1 MKNRDHDV
9 FISYSSKNKNIADA
23 IVADLEQNNIKCWYA
38 PRDIY
43 PGEDWAGAI
52 KNAIGSTKIFVL
64 VFTDESNRS
73 HQVTNEVTLAVN
85 GGKIIIPFRLSGSDM
100 NDTLLYYLSSVHWL
114 DAVSQPLNQNIETL
128 RKQISA
134 LLDIEEADE
143 NKVAAAAVGA
153 AAGTAGATAGTAGA
167 TAAAGSAAGST
178 RSGISGASQR
188 SGQTGSSGGSSVKTG
203 IVIGFIVVALAI
215 GIGAFALSRGGN
227 QSKDSEPKA
236 NAVEQTA
243 EKPEAEEVKQEE
255 PEAGEQVAEAEAAAQ
270 ETAADAAEPAP
281 ADQEAVAEAAEPAA
295 EAAEQPASEPEP
307 AAKEEPLVMIPEN
320 ALSYNGHHYYIYND
334 VKSNWETAASNCR
347 DRGGYMA
354 VINDEEENET
364 IYKYMTAMGYDQ
376 AFFGLI
382 YSNTN
387 DDWVYLNG
395 GTSDYR
401 DWGYNSEGVAEP
413 NNAEGWEYHVEFDV
427 NMNDGHWNDAKFGT
441 KTYTPDGDAYKNLY
455 AYICEWDR

>member
-1 MKNRDHDV
+1 MKNLDHDV

-23 IVADLEQNNIKCWYA
+23 IVADLEQHNIKCWYA
-38 PRDIY
+38 PRDILS
-43 PGEDWAGAI
+43 GEDWAGAI
-52 KNAIGSTKIFVL
+52 NNAISTTKIFVL

-85 GGKIIIPFRLSGSDM
+85 GGKIIIPFRLSGSNM
-100 NDTLLYYLSSVHWL
+100 NDTLQYYLSSVHWL
-114 DAVSQPLNQNIETL
+114 DAVSQPLNHNIETL
-128 RKQISA
+128 RKQIIA

-143 NKVAAAAVGA
+143 NIAAAAAGGA
-153 AAGTAGATAGTAGA
+153 SAGGAPAGGA
-167 TAAAGSAAGST
+167 SAGSAGAG
-178 RSGISGASQR
+178 GASAGPGGTRASQP
-188 SGQTGSSGGSSVKTG
+188 SGQTGNSGGSSVKTG
-203 IVIGFIVVALAI
+203 IVIGFLIAALAV
-215 GIGAFALSRGGN
+215 GIGAFALSGGGK
-227 QSKDSEPKA
+227 QSKDAEPGA
-236 NAVEQTA
+236 NAVEQAA
-243 EKPEAEEVKQEE
+243 EEKAAGEVKPEEEKKAEE
-255 PEAGEQVAEAEAAAQ
+255 PAAGEQAAETAAQ
-270 ETAADAAEPAP
+270 ETAAEPAP
-281 ADQEAVAEAAEPAA
+281 AEQETVD
-295 EAAEQPASEPEP
+295 QPATEPEP
-307 AAKEEPLVMIPEN
+307 AAKEEPLAMIPEN

-387 DDWVYLNG
+387 DDWVYLDG
-395 GTSDYR
+395 DTSDYR

-427 NMNDGHWNDAKFGT
+427 NMQDGHWNDAKFGT

>member
-153 AAGTAGATAGTAGA
+153 AAGTAGATADTAGA

-227 QSKDSEPKA
+227 RSKDSEPKA

-255 PEAGEQVAEAEAAAQ
+255 PAAGEQVAEAEAAAQ

>member
-153 AAGTAGATAGTAGA
+153 AAGIAGATAGTAGA

-255 PEAGEQVAEAEAAAQ
+255 PAAGEQVAEAEAAAQ

>member
-143 NKVAAAAVGA
+143 NKVAAAA
-153 AAGTAGATAGTAGA
+153 
-167 TAAAGSAAGST
+167 
-178 RSGISGASQR
+178 
-188 SGQTGSSGGSSVKTG
+188 
-203 IVIGFIVVALAI
+203 
-215 GIGAFALSRGGN
+215 
-227 QSKDSEPKA
+227 E
-236 NAVEQTA
+236 
-243 EKPEAEEVKQEE
+243 
-255 PEAGEQVAEAEAAAQ
+255 
-270 ETAADAAEPAP
+270 
-281 ADQEAVAEAAEPAA
+281 AEAAEPIPAEQETAA
-295 EAAEQPASEPEP
+295 EAAEPETEAADQPASEPEP
-307 AAKEEPLVMIPEN
+307 AAQEEPLVMIPEN
-320 ALSYNGHHYYIYND
+320 ALSYRGHHYYIYND
-334 VKSNWETAASNCR
+334 VKTNWETAASNCR

-354 VINDEEENET
+354 VVNDEEENET
-364 IYKYMTAMGYDQ
+364 LYKYMTAMGYDQ

-387 DDWVYLNG
+387 DDWVYLDG
-395 GTSDYR
+395 DTSDFR

-413 NNAEGWEYHVEFDV
+413 NNAEGWEYHVKLDA
-427 NMNDGHWNDAKFGT
+427 NMQDGHWNDAKFGT

>member
-100 NDTLLYYLSSVHWL
+100 NDTLQYYLSSVHWL

-134 LLDIEEADE
+134 LLDIEESAD
-143 NKVAAAAVGA
+143 KKAAAMPAGIAGA
-153 AAGTAGATAGTAGA
+153 AAGTAGATVAAGAVAGTKG
-167 TAAAGSAAGST
+167 
-178 RSGISGASQR
+178 SGISGGVQP

-203 IVIGFIVVALAI
+203 IVIGFLIAALAV
-215 GIGAFALSRGGN
+215 GIGAFALSGGGK
-227 QSKDSEPKA
+227 QSKDAEPGA
-236 NAVEQTA
+236 NAVEQAA
-243 EKPEAEEVKQEE
+243 EEKAAGEVKPEEEKKAEE
-255 PEAGEQVAEAEAAAQ
+255 PAAGEQAAETAAQ
-270 ETAADAAEPAP
+270 ETAAEPAP
-281 ADQEAVAEAAEPAA
+281 TEQETVD
-295 EAAEQPASEPEP
+295 QPATEPEP
-307 AAKEEPLVMIPEN
+307 AAKEEPLAMIPEN

-387 DDWVYLNG
+387 DDWVYLDG
-395 GTSDYR
+395 DTSDYR

-427 NMNDGHWNDAKFGT
+427 NMQDGHWNDAKFGT

>member
-143 NKVAAAAVGA
+143 KKVAAAAVGA

>member
-100 NDTLLYYLSSVHWL
+100 NDTLQYYLSSVHWL

-134 LLDIEEADE
+134 LLDIEESAD
-143 NKVAAAAVGA
+143 KKAAAMPAGIAGA
-153 AAGTAGATAGTAGA
+153 AAGTAGATVAAGAVAGTKG
-167 TAAAGSAAGST
+167 
-178 RSGISGASQR
+178 SGISGGVQP
-188 SGQTGSSGGSSVKTG
+188 SGQTGSSGGSSVKIG
-203 IVIGFIVVALAI
+203 ILIGFIVAALAI
-215 GIGAFALSRGGN
+215 GIGAFALSGGGKK
-227 QSKDSEPKA
+227 SKDAEPEA
-236 NAVEQTA
+236 SAMEQAA
-243 EKPEAEEVKQEE
+243 EEPAAEEVKQEE
-255 PEAGEQVAEAEAAAQ
+255 PAAAEAEAAMQ
-270 ETAADAAEPAP
+270 ETAAEEAEQVPAEQAAEPEAP
-281 ADQEAVAEAAEPAA
+281 AAA
-295 EAAEQPASEPEP
+295 QPASEPEP
-307 AAKEEPLVMIPEN
+307 EAKEEPLVMIPEN
-320 ALSYNGHHYYIYND
+320 ALSYKGHHYYIYND
-334 VKSNWETAASNCR
+334 VKTNWETAASNCR

-354 VINDEEENET
+354 VVNDEEENET
-364 IYKYMTAMGYDQ
+364 LYKYMTAMGYDQ

-387 DDWVYLNG
+387 DDWVYLDG
-395 GTSDYR
+395 DTSDFR

-427 NMNDGHWNDAKFGT
+427 NMYDGHWNDAKFGT
-441 KTYTPDGDAYKNLY
+441 NTYTPDGDAYKNLY
-455 AYICEWDR
+455 TYICEWNR

>member
-1 MKNRDHDV
+1 MFHEQVFEGKKMKDRDHDV

-23 IVADLEQNNIKCWYA
+23 IVADLEQNGIKCWYA

-85 GGKIIIPFRLSGSDM
+85 SGKIIIPFRLSGSDM

-128 RKQISA
+128 RMQISA
-134 LLDIEEADE
+134 LLDIDE
-143 NKVAAAAVGA
+143 STDRKAGA
-153 AAGTAGATAGTAGA
+153 AMSAGTAAATAGIAGTTTAARSTAGPK
-167 TAAAGSAAGST
+167 GSGFS
-178 RSGISGASQR
+178 RGVQP

-203 IVIGFIVVALAI
+203 ILIGFIVAALAI
-215 GIGAFALSRGGN
+215 GIGAFALSGGGKK
-227 QSKDSEPKA
+227 SKDAEPETS
-236 NAVEQTA
+236 AVEQAA
-243 EKPEAEEVKQEE
+243 EEPAAEEVKQEE
-255 PEAGEQVAEAEAAAQ
+255 AAAAEVEAAMQETAAEEAEQIPAEQVAEP
-270 ETAADAAEPAP
+270 DSPAS
-281 ADQEAVAEAAEPAA
+281 D
-295 EAAEQPASEPEP
+295 QPASEPEP
-307 AAKEEPLVMIPEN
+307 AAQEEPLVMIPEN
-320 ALSYNGHHYYIYND
+320 ALSYRGHHYYIYND
-334 VKSNWETAASNCR
+334 IKTSWETAASNCR

-364 IYKYMTAMGYDQ
+364 LYKYMTAMGYDQ

-382 YSNTN
+382 FSNTN
-387 DDWVYLNG
+387 DDWVYLDG
-395 GTSDYR
+395 DTSDFR
-401 DWGYNSEGVAEP
+401 DWGYNSEGVEEP
-413 NNAEGWEYHVEFDV
+413 NNAEGWEYHVEFDA
-427 NMNDGHWNDAKFGT
+427 NMHDGHWNDAKFGT

-455 AYICEWDR
+455 TYICEWDR

>member
-1 MKNRDHDV
+1 MFREQAFEGKKMKDRDHDV

-23 IVADLEQNNIKCWYA
+23 IVADLEQNGIKCWYA

-52 KNAIGSTKIFVL
+52 KNAIGSAKIFVL

-114 DAVSQPLNQNIETL
+114 DALSQPLNQNIETL
-128 RKQISA
+128 RMQISA
-134 LLDIEEADE
+134 LLDIDESADR
-143 NKVAAAAVGA
+143 KAA
-153 AAGTAGATAGTAGA
+153 AAGTVTSAGAAGAAGPTAGVKGSGFSRGA
-167 TAAAGSAAGST
+167 
-178 RSGISGASQR
+178 QP

-203 IVIGFIVVALAI
+203 IVIGFAVAALAI
-215 GIGAFALSRGGN
+215 GIGAFALSEGGKK
-227 QSKDSEPKA
+227 SKDAEPEA
-236 NAVEQTA
+236 SAVEQAA
-243 EKPEAEEVKQEE
+243 EKPAAEEVKQEE
-255 PEAGEQVAEAEAAAQ
+255 PVAAEAEAAEPIPAEQ
-270 ETAADAAEPAP
+270 ETA
-281 ADQEAVAEAAEPAA
+281 AEAAEPET
-295 EAAEQPASEPEP
+295 EAADQPASEPEP
-307 AAKEEPLVMIPEN
+307 AAQEEPLVMIPEN
-320 ALSYNGHHYYIYND
+320 ALSYRGHHYYIYND
-334 VKSNWETAASNCR
+334 VKTNWETAASNCR

-354 VINDEEENET
+354 VVNDEEENET
-364 IYKYMTAMGYDQ
+364 LYKYMTAMGYDQ

-387 DDWVYLNG
+387 DDWVYLDG
-395 GTSDYR
+395 DTSDFR

-413 NNAEGWEYHVEFDV
+413 NNAEGWEYHVEFDA
-427 NMNDGHWNDAKFGT
+427 NMQDGHWNDAKFGT

-455 AYICEWDR
+455 TYICEWDR

>member
-1 MKNRDHDV
+1 MKNLDHDV

-23 IVADLEQNNIKCWYA
+23 IVADLEQHNIKCWYA
-38 PRDIY
+38 PRDILS
-43 PGEDWAGAI
+43 GEDWAGAI
-52 KNAIGSTKIFVL
+52 NNAISTTKIFVL

-85 GGKIIIPFRLSGSDM
+85 GGKIIIPFRLSGSNM
-100 NDTLLYYLSSVHWL
+100 NDTLQYYLSSVHWL
-114 DAVSQPLNQNIETL
+114 DAVSQPLNHNIETL
-128 RKQISA
+128 RKQIIA

-143 NKVAAAAVGA
+143 NIAAAAAVGA
-153 AAGTAGATAGTAGA
+153 S
-167 TAAAGSAAGST
+167 AGSAGAG
-178 RSGISGASQR
+178 GASAGPGGTRASQP
-188 SGQTGSSGGSSVKTG
+188 SGQTGNSGGSSVKTG
-203 IVIGFIVVALAI
+203 IVIGFLIAALAV
-215 GIGAFALSRGGN
+215 GIGAFALSGGGK
-227 QSKDSEPKA
+227 QSKDAEPGA
-236 NAVEQTA
+236 NAVEQAA
-243 EKPEAEEVKQEE
+243 EEKAAGEVKPEEEKKAEE
-255 PEAGEQVAEAEAAAQ
+255 PAAGEQAAETAAQ
-270 ETAADAAEPAP
+270 ETAAEPAP
-281 ADQEAVAEAAEPAA
+281 TEQETVD
-295 EAAEQPASEPEP
+295 QPATEPEP
-307 AAKEEPLVMIPEN
+307 AAKEEPLAMIPEN

-387 DDWVYLNG
+387 DDWVYLDG
-395 GTSDYR
+395 DTSDYR

-427 NMNDGHWNDAKFGT
+427 NMQDGHWNDAKFGT

>member
-1 MKNRDHDV
+1 MFHEQALEGKKMKDRDHDV

-23 IVADLEQNNIKCWYA
+23 IVADLEQNGIKCWYA

-85 GGKIIIPFRLSGSDM
+85 SGKIIIPFRLSGSDM

-128 RKQISA
+128 RMQISA
-134 LLDIEEADE
+134 LLDIDE
-143 NKVAAAAVGA
+143 TAGSMAAAAGIPSAGA
-153 AAGTAGATAGTAGA
+153 AAGSRGA
-167 TAAAGSAAGST
+167 
-178 RSGISGASQR
+178 QP
-188 SGQTGSSGGSSVKTG
+188 SGQTGSSGGSSIKTG
-203 IVIGFIVVALAI
+203 IVIGFAVAALAI
-215 GIGAFALSRGGN
+215 GVGAFALSGGGKK
-227 QSKDSEPKA
+227 SKDAEPKTS
-236 NAVEQTA
+236 AVEQAA
-243 EKPEAEEVKQEE
+243 EEPAAEEVKQEE
-255 PEAGEQVAEAEAAAQ
+255 PAAAEAGAAMQETAAEDAEQVPAEQAAEAEAA
-270 ETAADAAEPAP
+270 D
-281 ADQEAVAEAAEPAA
+281 
-295 EAAEQPASEPEP
+295 QPASEPEP
-307 AAKEEPLVMIPEN
+307 AAKEEPPVMIPEN
-320 ALSYNGHHYYIYND
+320 ALSYRGHHYYIYND
-334 VKSNWETAASNCR
+334 VKTNWETAASNCR

-364 IYKYMTAMGYDQ
+364 LYKYMTAMGYDQ

-387 DDWVYLNG
+387 DDWVYLDG
-395 GTSDYR
+395 DTSDFR

-413 NNAEGWEYHVEFDV
+413 NNAEGWEYHVEFDA
-427 NMNDGHWNDAKFGT
+427 NMQDGHWNDAKFGT

-455 AYICEWDR
+455 TYICEWDR

>member
-255 PEAGEQVAEAEAAAQ
+255 PAAGEQVAEAEAAAQ

>member
-23 IVADLEQNNIKCWYA
+23 IVADLEQHNIKCWYA
-38 PRDIY
+38 PRDILS
-43 PGEDWAGAI
+43 GEDWAGAI
-52 KNAIGSTKIFVL
+52 NNAISSTKIFVL

-100 NDTLLYYLSSVHWL
+100 NDTLQYYLSSVHWL
-114 DAVSQPLNQNIETL
+114 DAVSQPLNHNIETL
-128 RKQISA
+128 RKQIIA

-143 NKVAAAAVGA
+143 NIAAAAAVGA
-153 AAGTAGATAGTAGA
+153 SAGGAPAGG
-167 TAAAGSAAGST
+167 AAAGPGGT
-178 RSGISGASQR
+178 RASQP
-188 SGQTGSSGGSSVKTG
+188 SGQTGNTGGSSVKTG
-203 IVIGFIVVALAI
+203 IVIGFLIAALAV
-215 GIGAFALSRGGN
+215 GIGAFALSGGGKK
-227 QSKDSEPKA
+227 SKDAEPEA
-236 NAVEQTA
+236 SAVEQAA
-243 EKPEAEEVKQEE
+243 EEPAAEEVKQEE
-255 PEAGEQVAEAEAAAQ
+255 PAAAEAEAAEPVPAEQ
-270 ETAADAAEPAP
+270 ET
-281 ADQEAVAEAAEPAA
+281 VAEAAEPAP
-295 EAAEQPASEPEP
+295 AEQDAEPEAPAADQPATEPEP
-307 AAKEEPLVMIPEN
+307 AAKDEPLVMIPEN
-320 ALSYNGHHYYIYND
+320 ALSYKGHHYYIYND

-364 IYKYMTAMGYDQ
+364 LYKYMTAMGYDQ

-387 DDWVYLNG
+387 DDWVYLDG
-395 GTSDYR
+395 DTSDFR

-413 NNAEGWEYHVEFDV
+413 NNAEGWEYHVELDA
-427 NMNDGHWNDAKFGT
+427 NMQDGHWNDAKFGT

>member
-281 ADQEAVAEAAEPAA
+281 ADQEAVAEAAEPAE

>member
-167 TAAAGSAAGST
+167 TAAAGSAAGSK

-227 QSKDSEPKA
+227 QSKESEPKA

-255 PEAGEQVAEAEAAAQ
+255 PAAGEQVAEAEAAAQ

>member
-255 PEAGEQVAEAEAAAQ
+255 PAAGEQVAEAEAAAQ

-455 AYICEWDR
+455 TYICEWDR

>member
-255 PEAGEQVAEAEAAAQ
+255 PAAGEQVAEAEAAAQ

-455 AYICEWDR
+455 FFT

>member
-236 NAVEQTA
+236 NAVKQTA

-255 PEAGEQVAEAEAAAQ
+255 PAAGEQVAEAEAAAQ

>member
-23 IVADLEQNNIKCWYA
+23 IVADLEQHNIKCWYA
-38 PRDIY
+38 PRDILS
-43 PGEDWAGAI
+43 GEDWAGAI
-52 KNAIGSTKIFVL
+52 NNAISSTKIFVL

-100 NDTLLYYLSSVHWL
+100 NDTLQYYLSSVHWL
-114 DAVSQPLNQNIETL
+114 DAVSQPLNHNIETL
-128 RKQISA
+128 RKQIIA

-143 NKVAAAAVGA
+143 NIAAAAAVGA
-153 AAGTAGATAGTAGA
+153 SAGGAPAGG
-167 TAAAGSAAGST
+167 AAAGPGGT
-178 RSGISGASQR
+178 RASQP
-188 SGQTGSSGGSSVKTG
+188 SGQTGNTGGSSVKTG
-203 IVIGFIVVALAI
+203 IVIGFLIAALAV
-215 GIGAFALSRGGN
+215 GIGAFALSGGGKK
-227 QSKDSEPKA
+227 SKDAEPEA
-236 NAVEQTA
+236 SAVEQAA
-243 EKPEAEEVKQEE
+243 EEPAAEEVKQEE
-255 PEAGEQVAEAEAAAQ
+255 PAAAEAEAAEPFPAEQ
-270 ETAADAAEPAP
+270 ET
-281 ADQEAVAEAAEPAA
+281 VAEAAEPAP
-295 EAAEQPASEPEP
+295 AEQDAEPEAPAADQPATEPEP
-307 AAKEEPLVMIPEN
+307 AAKDEPLVMIPEN
-320 ALSYNGHHYYIYND
+320 ALSYKGHHYYIYND

-364 IYKYMTAMGYDQ
+364 LYKYMTAMGYDQ

-387 DDWVYLNG
+387 DDWVYLDGDN
-395 GTSDYR
+395 SDFR

-427 NMNDGHWNDAKFGT
+427 NMQDGHWNDAKFGT

>member
-255 PEAGEQVAEAEAAAQ
+255 PAAGEQVAEAEAAAQ

-441 KTYTPDGDAYKNLY
+441 KTYTPDGNAYKNLY

>member
-167 TAAAGSAAGST
+167 TAAAGSAAGSK

>member
-1 MKNRDHDV
+1 MKDRDHDV

-23 IVADLEQNNIKCWYA
+23 IVADLEQNGIKCWYA

-85 GGKIIIPFRLSGSDM
+85 SGKIIIPFRLSGSDM

-128 RKQISA
+128 RMQISA
-134 LLDIEEADE
+134 LLDIDVSTDRKAG
-143 NKVAAAAVGA
+143 AVMSAGA
-153 AAGTAGATAGTAGA
+153 A
-167 TAAAGSAAGST
+167 AAAGSAAGSKESVVS
-178 RSGISGASQR
+178 RGVQP
-188 SGQTGSSGGSSVKTG
+188 SGQTGNSGGSSVKTG
-203 IVIGFIVVALAI
+203 IVIGFAVAALAI
-215 GIGAFALSRGGN
+215 GIGAFALSGGGK
-227 QSKDSEPKA
+227 QSKDAKPEA
-236 NAVEQTA
+236 NAVEQAAA
-243 EKPEAEEVKQEE
+243 EPAAEEVKQEE
-255 PEAGEQVAEAEAAAQ
+255 PAAAEAEAAMQ
-270 ETAADAAEPAP
+270 ETAAEEAEQVPAEQDAEPEAP
-281 ADQEAVAEAAEPAA
+281 AAD
-295 EAAEQPASEPEP
+295 QPASEPEP

-320 ALSYNGHHYYIYND
+320 ALSYRGHHYYIYND
-334 VKSNWETAASNCR
+334 VKTNWETAASNCR

-364 IYKYMTAMGYDQ
+364 LYKYMTAMGYDQ

-387 DDWVYLNG
+387 DDWVYLDG
-395 GTSDYR
+395 DTSDFR

-413 NNAEGWEYHVEFDV
+413 NNAEGWEYHVEIDA
-427 NMNDGHWNDAKFGT
+427 NMQDGHWNDAKFGT

-455 AYICEWDR
+455 TYICEWDR

>member
-153 AAGTAGATAGTAGA
+153 AAGTAGATAGTA
-167 TAAAGSAAGST
+167 
-178 RSGISGASQR
+178 
-188 SGQTGSSGGSSVKTG
+188 

-255 PEAGEQVAEAEAAAQ
+255 PAAGEQVAEAEAAAQ

-320 ALSYNGHHYYIYND
+320 ALSYNGHHYYIY
-334 VKSNWETAASNCR
+334 R

>member
-153 AAGTAGATAGTAGA
+153 AAGTAGATA
-167 TAAAGSAAGST
+167 AAGSAAGST

-255 PEAGEQVAEAEAAAQ
+255 PAAGEQVAEAEAAAQ

>member
-85 GGKIIIPFRLSGSDM
+85 GGKIIIPFRLSGF
-100 NDTLLYYLSSVHWL
+100 
-114 DAVSQPLNQNIETL
+114 EE
-128 RKQISA
+128 SA
-134 LLDIEEADE
+134 D
-143 NKVAAAAVGA
+143 KKAAAMPAGIAGA
-153 AAGTAGATAGTAGA
+153 AAGTAGATVAAGA
-167 TAAAGSAAGST
+167 VAETKG
-178 RSGISGASQR
+178 SGISGGVQP
-188 SGQTGSSGGSSVKTG
+188 SGQTGSSGGSSVKTE
-203 IVIGFIVVALAI
+203 IVIGFLVAALAI

-236 NAVEQTA
+236 NAT
-243 EKPEAEEVKQEE
+243 EEVKQEE
-255 PEAGEQVAEAEAAAQ
+255 EKKAEDPAAGEQAAEAEAAAQ

-281 ADQEAVAEAAEPAA
+281 AEQEAVAEAAEPAS
-295 EAAEQPASEPEP
+295 EAADQPASEP

-320 ALSYNGHHYYIYND
+320 ALSYKGHHYYIYND

-354 VINDEEENET
+354 VVNDEEENET
-364 IYKYMTAMGYDQ
+364 LYKYMTAMGYDQ

-387 DDWVYLNG
+387 DDWVYLDG
-395 GTSDYR
+395 DTSDFR
-401 DWGYNSEGVAEP
+401 DWGYNSEGVEEP
-413 NNAEGWEYHVEFDV
+413 NNAEGWEYHVEFDA
-427 NMNDGHWNDAKFGT
+427 NMQDGHWNDAKFGT
-441 KTYTPDGDAYKNLY
+441 MTYTPDGDAYKNLY
-455 AYICEWDR
+455 TYICEWDR

>member
-203 IVIGFIVVALAI
+203 IVIGFIVVA
-215 GIGAFALSRGGN
+215 GGN

-255 PEAGEQVAEAEAAAQ
+255 PAAGEQVAEAEAAAQ

>member
-23 IVADLEQNNIKCWYA
+23 IVADLEQHNIKCWYA
-38 PRDIY
+38 PRDILS
-43 PGEDWAGAI
+43 GEDWAGAI
-52 KNAIGSTKIFVL
+52 NNAISTTKIFVL

-100 NDTLLYYLSSVHWL
+100 NDTLQYYLSSVHWL
-114 DAVSQPLNQNIETL
+114 DAVSQPLNHNIETL
-128 RKQISA
+128 RKQIIA

-143 NKVAAAAVGA
+143 NIAAAAAVGA
-153 AAGTAGATAGTAGA
+153 SAGGAPAGG
-167 TAAAGSAAGST
+167 AAAGPGGT
-178 RSGISGASQR
+178 RASQP
-188 SGQTGSSGGSSVKTG
+188 SGQTGNTGGSSVKTG
-203 IVIGFIVVALAI
+203 IVIGFLIAALAV
-215 GIGAFALSRGGN
+215 GIGAFALSGGGKK
-227 QSKDSEPKA
+227 SKDAEPEA
-236 NAVEQTA
+236 SAVEQAA
-243 EKPEAEEVKQEE
+243 EEPAAEEVKQEE
-255 PEAGEQVAEAEAAAQ
+255 PAAAEAEAAEPVPAEQ
-270 ETAADAAEPAP
+270 ET
-281 ADQEAVAEAAEPAA
+281 VAEAAEPAP
-295 EAAEQPASEPEP
+295 AEQDAEPEAPAADQPATEPEP
-307 AAKEEPLVMIPEN
+307 AAKDEPLVMIPEN
-320 ALSYNGHHYYIYND
+320 ALSYKGHHYYIYND

-364 IYKYMTAMGYDQ
+364 LYKYMTAMGYDQ

-387 DDWVYLNG
+387 DDWVYLDGDN
-395 GTSDYR
+395 SDFR

-427 NMNDGHWNDAKFGT
+427 NMQDGHWNDAKFGT

-455 AYICEWDR
+455 TYICEWDR

>member
-167 TAAAGSAAGST
+167 TAAAGSAAGSK

-255 PEAGEQVAEAEAAAQ
+255 PAAGEQVAEAEAAAQ

>member
-188 SGQTGSSGGSSVKTG
+188 SGQTGSSGGSAVKTG

>member
-100 NDTLLYYLSSVHWL
+100 NDTLQYYLSSVHWL

-134 LLDIEEADE
+134 LLDIEESAD
-143 NKVAAAAVGA
+143 KKAAAMPAGIAGA
-153 AAGTAGATAGTAGA
+153 AAGTAGATVAAGAVAGTKG
-167 TAAAGSAAGST
+167 
-178 RSGISGASQR
+178 SGISGGVQP

-203 IVIGFIVVALAI
+203 IVIGFLVAALAI

-236 NAVEQTA
+236 NAT
-243 EKPEAEEVKQEE
+243 EEVKQEE
-255 PEAGEQVAEAEAAAQ
+255 EKKAEDPAAGEQAAEAEAAAQ

-281 ADQEAVAEAAEPAA
+281 AEQEAVAEAAEPAS
-295 EAAEQPASEPEP
+295 EAADQPASEPEP

-364 IYKYMTAMGYDQ
+364 LYKYMTAMGYDQ

-387 DDWVYLNG
+387 DDWVYLDG
-395 GTSDYR
+395 DTSDFR

-413 NNAEGWEYHVEFDV
+413 NNAEGWEYHVEFDA
-427 NMNDGHWNDAKFGT
+427 NMQDGHWNDAKFGT

-455 AYICEWDR
+455 TYICEWDR

>member
-100 NDTLLYYLSSVHWL
+100 NDTLQYYLSSVHWL

-134 LLDIEEADE
+134 LLDIEESAD
-143 NKVAAAAVGA
+143 KKAAAMPAGIAGA
-153 AAGTAGATAGTAGA
+153 AAGTAGATVAAGAVAGTKG
-167 TAAAGSAAGST
+167 
-178 RSGISGASQR
+178 SGISGGVQP
-188 SGQTGSSGGSSVKTG
+188 SGQTGSSGGSSVKIG
-203 IVIGFIVVALAI
+203 ILIGFIVAALAI
-215 GIGAFALSRGGN
+215 GIGAFALSGGGKK
-227 QSKDSEPKA
+227 SKDAEPEA
-236 NAVEQTA
+236 SAMEQAA
-243 EKPEAEEVKQEE
+243 EEPAAEEVKQEE
-255 PEAGEQVAEAEAAAQ
+255 PAAAEAEAAMQ
-270 ETAADAAEPAP
+270 ETAAEEAEQVPAEQAAEPEAP
-281 ADQEAVAEAAEPAA
+281 AAD
-295 EAAEQPASEPEP
+295 QPASEPEP
-307 AAKEEPLVMIPEN
+307 EAKEEPLVMIPEN
-320 ALSYNGHHYYIYND
+320 ALSYKGHHYYIYND
-334 VKSNWETAASNCR
+334 VKTNWETAASNCR

-354 VINDEEENET
+354 VVNDEEENET
-364 IYKYMTAMGYDQ
+364 LYKYMTAMGYDQ

-387 DDWVYLNG
+387 DDWVYLDG
-395 GTSDYR
+395 DTSDFR

-427 NMNDGHWNDAKFGT
+427 NMYDGHWNDAKFGT
-441 KTYTPDGDAYKNLY
+441 NTYTPDGDAYKNLY
-455 AYICEWDR
+455 TYICEWNR